1 MSKWHDFLD
10 GVQKKEDLESL
21 IEEVQHELKRLKGR
35 SLNEET
41 RLHDICNALVEIKLK
56 MNSFLSLKTKMPI
69 LLGVGLSLLCP
80 VHLNHHI

>member
-56 MNSFLSLKTKMPI
+56 ARVLLNKVSI
-69 LLGVGLSLLCP
+69 LEEDLDL
-80 VHLNHHI
+80 

>member
-35 SLNEET
+35 SQSTKIKFYLT
-41 RLHDICNALVEIKLK
+41 R
-56 MNSFLSLKTKMPI
+56 FQF
-69 LLGVGLSLLCP
+69 
-80 VHLNHHI
+80 